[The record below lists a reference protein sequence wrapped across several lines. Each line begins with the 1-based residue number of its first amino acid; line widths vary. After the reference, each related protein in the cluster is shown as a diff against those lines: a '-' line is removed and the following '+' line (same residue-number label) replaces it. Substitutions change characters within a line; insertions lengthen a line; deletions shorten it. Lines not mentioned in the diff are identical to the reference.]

1 MCRRHEVY
9 MIFRNKLKGLGF
21 AVMAFFVGN
30 AFVYDINPFAIGYF
44 AAVCL
49 AGENTW
55 ISFAVTV
62 GGIFAGGSVYEAT
75 RYGIIMLVVWI
86 ILGFRDFINIRG
98 KNILSA
104 LIVGGITAVGE
115 ITSGL
120 LPGNDLDYFEIGV
133 MSALSFAATVIFLKG
148 IEGLNNDPLCIV
160 SDNETA
166 FGVLAL
172 FSAWLYGTPL
182 SIGNIIIAQSFFI
195 FMILLAWYKFGF
207 GIGLVWTV
215 ISSAIMGAKAGST
228 AYLPS
233 FLIIVLS
240 VYALQIFIDGGRL
253 MQAALF
259 LTVYY
264 VAGFARYDMLLS
276 DDGIKALYSALL
288 IFMLAPSKLILRVD
302 ERARYYDPENSPEWG
317 RLVVNRVN
325 SLADAF
331 KRIEYTFA
339 GEVGSGIGF
348 NDVGEIIEN
357 FTNRL
362 NEAVPMNKTV
372 EAAIVE
378 ELAAME
384 VLVKNI
390 LLIKNQDERYEVY
403 INARVRRGRLVAAD
417 TVRKIV
423 EDKMKVRLLIKD
435 ESRNIVSR
443 NYDMICLIEKP
454 DYNCR
459 TAVRRLSRY
468 EDEISGDNF
477 YIGDILNGQKL
488 LLIADGMGNG
498 EIASR
503 DSNRLIDTLEELLN
517 AGFDKDISI
526 KIVNSFLA
534 QRNKG
539 ERFST
544 LDMLIVDLYTGYGRI
559 YKQGA
564 ATTFVKRGEWIEYIK
579 STSLPV
585 GITPDAACEKCMKK
599 FYADDMIVM
608 VSDGL
613 LESIIFENKD
623 DYMKEL
629 MLENKTL
636 EPDEMADEI
645 IESVRGLSGNRL
657 KDDATVIVCK
667 IVKSL

>member
-1 MCRRHEVY
+1 
-9 MIFRNKLKGLGF
+9 MIFKDKLKGFGF
-21 AVMAFFVGN
+21 AVVAFLVGN
-30 AFVYDINPFAIGYF
+30 AFVYGINPFIIGCF
-44 AAVCL
+44 AAICL
-49 AGENTW
+49 AGENAW
-55 ISFAVTV
+55 LSFAAATAGLFV
-62 GGIFAGGSVYEAT
+62 GGSVYEAL
-75 RYGIIMLVVWI
+75 RYGISMLVVWI
-86 ILGFRDFINIRG
+86 ILGFRDSINIRG

-104 LIVGGITAVGE
+104 LIVSGIVAIAE
-115 ITSGL
+115 FTSGL
-120 LPGNDLDYFEIGV
+120 IPGSDMDYFNIGV
-133 MSALSFAATVIFLKG
+133 MSVMTFAATVVFLKG
-148 IEGLNNDPLCIV
+148 IQGIKDDPLCIV
-160 SDNETA
+160 TDNETA

-172 FSAWLYGTPL
+172 FSALLYGVPL
-182 SIGNIIIAQSFFI
+182 SVGSIIVAQSFFV
-195 FMILLAWYKFGF
+195 FMILFTWYKFGF

-215 ISSAIMGAKAGST
+215 ISSAIMGVKAGST
-228 AYLPS
+228 AYLS
-233 FLIIVLS
+233 AFLVIVLS
-240 VYALQIFIDGGRL
+240 AYALQIFIDGGRL
-253 MQAALF
+253 MQVAVF
-259 LTVYY
+259 LLVYY
-264 VAGFARYDMLLS
+264 AVGFVRYDMLLS

-288 IFMLAPSKLILRVD
+288 VFMLAPSKLLLRVD
-302 ERARYYDPENSPEWG
+302 ERAGYYDPENSPEWG

-325 SLADAF
+325 TLADAF

-339 GEVGSGIGF
+339 GEAGSGIGF
-348 NDVGEIIEN
+348 NDVGGIIEN

-362 NEAVPMNKTV
+362 NEAVPMKKTI

-378 ELAAME
+378 ELSAKE

-390 LLIKNQDERYEVY
+390 LLIKNRDERYEVY

-423 EDKMKVRLLIKD
+423 EDKMKVKLMLKD
-435 ESRNIVSR
+435 ESRSIVSR

-454 DYNCR
+454 DFKCK

-477 YIGDILNGQKL
+477 YIGDIPNGQKL

-498 EIASR
+498 EKASN
-503 DSNRLIDTLEELLN
+503 DSIRLIDTLEELLN

-534 QRNKG
+534 EKNKG

-599 FYADDMIVM
+599 FYSDDMIVM

-613 LESIIFENKD
+613 LESIIFENKE

-629 MLENKTL
+629 MLNNKAF

-645 IESVRGLSGNRL
+645 IENVKSLSGNRL

>member
-1 MCRRHEVY
+1 
-9 MIFRNKLKGLGF
+9 MIFRDKLKGFGF
-21 AVMAFFVGN
+21 AVVAFFVGN
-30 AFVYDINPFAIGYF
+30 AFVYGINPFIIGCF
-44 AAVCL
+44 AAICL
-49 AGENTW
+49 AGENAW
-55 ISFAVTV
+55 LSFAAAIAGLFV
-62 GGIFAGGSVYEAT
+62 GGSVYEAL
-75 RYGIIMLVVWI
+75 RYGISMLVVWI
-86 ILGFRDFINIRG
+86 ILGFRDSINIRG

-104 LIVGGITAVGE
+104 LIVSGIVAIAE
-115 ITSGL
+115 FTSGL
-120 LPGNDLDYFEIGV
+120 IPGSDMDYFNIGV
-133 MSALSFAATVIFLKG
+133 MSVLTFAATVVFLKG
-148 IEGLNNDPLCIV
+148 IQGIKDDPLCIV
-160 SDNETA
+160 TDNETA

-172 FSAWLYGTPL
+172 FSALLYGLPL
-182 SIGNIIIAQSFFI
+182 SVGNIIVAQSFFV
-195 FMILLAWYKFGF
+195 FMILFTWYKFGF

-215 ISSAIMGAKAGST
+215 ISSAIMGVKAGST
-228 AYLPS
+228 AYLS
-233 FLIIVLS
+233 AFLVIVLS
-240 VYALQIFIDGGRL
+240 AYALQIFIDGGRL
-253 MQAALF
+253 MQVAVF
-259 LTVYY
+259 LLVYY
-264 VAGFARYDMLLS
+264 AVGFVRYDMLLS

-288 IFMLAPSKLILRVD
+288 VFMLAPSKLLLRVD
-302 ERARYYDPENSPEWG
+302 ERAGYYDPENSPEWG

-325 SLADAF
+325 TLADAF

-339 GEVGSGIGF
+339 GEAGSGIGF
-348 NDVGEIIEN
+348 NDVGGIIEN

-362 NEAVPMNKTV
+362 NEAVPMKKTI

-378 ELAAME
+378 ELAAKE

-390 LLIKNQDERYEVY
+390 LLIKNRDERYEVY

-423 EDKMKVRLLIKD
+423 EDKMKVKLMLKD
-435 ESRNIVSR
+435 ESRSIVSR
-443 NYDMICLIEKP
+443 NYDMICLSEKP
-454 DYNCR
+454 DFKCK

-477 YIGDILNGQKL
+477 YIGDIPNGQKM

-498 EIASR
+498 EKASN
-503 DSNRLIDTLEELLN
+503 DSIRLIDTLEELLN

-534 QRNKG
+534 EKNKG

-599 FYADDMIVM
+599 FYSDDMIVM

-613 LESIIFENKD
+613 LESIIFENKE

-629 MLENKTL
+629 MLNNKAC
-636 EPDEMADEI
+636 EPEEMADEI
-645 IESVRGLSGNRL
+645 IENVKSLSGNRL

>member
-1 MCRRHEVY
+1 
-9 MIFRNKLKGLGF
+9 MIFKDKLKGFGF
-21 AVMAFFVGN
+21 AVVAFFVGN
-30 AFVYDINPFAIGYF
+30 AFVYGINLFIIGCF
-44 AAVCL
+44 AAICL
-49 AGENTW
+49 AGENALL
-55 ISFAVTV
+55 SFAAATAGLFV
-62 GGIFAGGSVYEAT
+62 GGSVYEAL
-75 RYGIIMLVVWI
+75 RYGISMLVVWI
-86 ILGFRDFINIRG
+86 ILGFRDSINIRG

-104 LIVGGITAVGE
+104 LIVSGIVAIAE
-115 ITSGL
+115 FTSGL
-120 LPGNDLDYFEIGV
+120 IPGSDMDYFNIGV
-133 MSALSFAATVIFLKG
+133 MSVLTFAATVVFLKG
-148 IEGLNNDPLCIV
+148 IQGIKDDPLCIV
-160 SDNETA
+160 TDNETA

-172 FSAWLYGTPL
+172 FSALLYGVPL
-182 SIGNIIIAQSFFI
+182 SVGNIIVAQSFFV
-195 FMILLAWYKFGF
+195 FMILFTWYKFGF

-215 ISSAIMGAKAGST
+215 ISSAIMGVKAGST
-228 AYLPS
+228 AYLS
-233 FLIIVLS
+233 AFLVIVLS
-240 VYALQIFIDGGRL
+240 AYALQIFIDGGRL
-253 MQAALF
+253 MQVAVF
-259 LTVYY
+259 LLVYY
-264 VAGFARYDMLLS
+264 AVGFVRYDMLLS
-276 DDGIKALYSALL
+276 DDGIKALYSAVLV
-288 IFMLAPSKLILRVD
+288 FMLAPSKLLLRVD
-302 ERARYYDPENSPEWG
+302 ERAGYYDPENSPEWG

-325 SLADAF
+325 TLADAF

-339 GEVGSGIGF
+339 GEAGSGIGF
-348 NDVGEIIEN
+348 NDVGGIIEN

-362 NEAVPMNKTV
+362 NEAVPMKKTI

-378 ELAAME
+378 ELAAKE

-390 LLIKNQDERYEVY
+390 LLIKNRDERYEVY

-423 EDKMKVRLLIKD
+423 EDKMKVKLMLKD
-435 ESRNIVSR
+435 ESRSIVSR

-454 DYNCR
+454 DFKCK

-477 YIGDILNGQKL
+477 YIGDIPNGQKL

-498 EIASR
+498 EKASN
-503 DSNRLIDTLEELLN
+503 DSIRLIDTLEELLN

-534 QRNKG
+534 EKNKG

-599 FYADDMIVM
+599 FYSDDMIVM

-613 LESIIFENKD
+613 LESIIFENKE

-629 MLENKTL
+629 MLNNKAC
-636 EPDEMADEI
+636 EPEEMADEI
-645 IESVRGLSGNRL
+645 IENVKSLSGNRL